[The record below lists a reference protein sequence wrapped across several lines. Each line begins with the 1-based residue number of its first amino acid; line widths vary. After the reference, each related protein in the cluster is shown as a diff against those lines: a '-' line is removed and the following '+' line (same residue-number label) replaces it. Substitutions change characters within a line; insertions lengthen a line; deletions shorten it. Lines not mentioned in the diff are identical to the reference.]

1 MRVAVLAT
9 LLPAVHGLSTQ
20 HCHTTVKSNSRL
32 GTEDPI
38 TPIWTPGSRYGS
50 GLPGPMPSS
59 STAAFTG
66 LLSAS
71 LESAW
76 QWPILSSSFVTTVDS
91 MTSNPIASVPPSVPT
106 QSSVSTLD
114 CGEASLRP
122 TLTITSTCSSTA
134 FDSPSTAAST
144 MPSSISPSSMFMSQ
158 YPPAYPSLPVLP
170 HDPTSLTWSSVYS
183 CTSSAFPSPTFT
195 SKEPINISS
204 YDSLLGLPLHP
215 SSQTKGGTVPSI
227 SGPSTKSIPKKPTST
242 MNFLTL
248 KTSLTSCETLTHKTD
263 PAVITSIMVPDR
275 HCPYPYPRIYCGET
289 KTILVTKTKDKPKTS
304 DSGCPYPGHDI
315 LC

>member
-1 MRVAVLAT
+1 MRIAVLAT
-9 LLPAVHGLSTQ
+9 LLPAVHGVSTQ
-20 HCHTTVKSNSRL
+20 YCHTTVKSNSRL
-32 GTEDPI
+32 GIEDPI

-76 QWPILSSSFVTTVDS
+76 QWPILSSSFVTTVNS
-91 MTSNPIASVPPSVPT
+91 VTSKPIASVSPSVPT
-106 QSSVSTLD
+106 QSSVFTLD
-114 CGEASLRP
+114 CEGKASLRP
-122 TLTITSTCSSTA
+122 TLTITSTCSSIA
-134 FDSPSTAAST
+134 FDPPSTAAST
-144 MPSSISPSSMFMSQ
+144 IPSLTSPSSIFMSQ
-158 YPPAYPSLPVLP
+158 YPPAYPSLPILP
-170 HDPTSLTWSSVYS
+170 HDPTSLTWSSVHS

-195 SKEPINISS
+195 SKEPINIS
-204 YDSLLGLPLHP
+204 YDSLFGLPSHP
-215 SSQTKGGTVPSI
+215 SSQTRGGTVPSI
-227 SGPSTKSIPKKPTST
+227 FGPSTKSIPKKPTST

-248 KTSLTSCETLTHKTD
+248 KTSLTFCEALTHKTD

-289 KTILVTKTKDKPKTS
+289 MTILVTKTKDKPKTS

-315 LC
+315 SC